1 MRVEGVNGGKA
12 KRWGALI
19 GQAARSGKSIRAF
32 CVAQGVSEGQFY
44 GWQRKL
50 RNGSGHGRRRQAG
63 DRGSA
68 ASFALVSTDGEGLHE
83 AGIELVL
90 AGGRR
95 LRIGRGVDAETLERV
110 VAVLEGARC

>member
-1 MRVEGVNGGKA
+1 MRREADAEKA
-12 KRWGALI
+12 KRWRGLI
-19 GQAARSGKSIRAF
+19 GQAARSRMSIRAF
-32 CVAQGVSEGQFY
+32 CAAQGVSEGQFY

-50 RNGSGHGRRRQAG
+50 RIGRGHGRRRQAP

-68 ASFALVSTDGEGLHE
+68 ASFALVSTDGEGLPE
-83 AGIELVL
+83 VGIELVL

-95 LRIGRGVDAETLERV
+95 LRIGRGVDAETLQRV